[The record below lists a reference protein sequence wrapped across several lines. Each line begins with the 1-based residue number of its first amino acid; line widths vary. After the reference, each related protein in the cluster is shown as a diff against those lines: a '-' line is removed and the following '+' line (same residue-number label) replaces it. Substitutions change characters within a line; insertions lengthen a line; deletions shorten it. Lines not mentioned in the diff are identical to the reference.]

1 MIREV
6 RIHNFKCFNQIILE
20 MKNVNILTGIN
31 GMGKS
36 TIIQSLLLLRQSY
49 LKYNNMNGLY
59 LNGRYVELGNAQDVL
74 YEKAQEEIIGFRI

>member
-49 LKYNNMNGLY
+49 LKYNNMNG
-59 LNGRYVELGNAQDVL
+59 
-74 YEKAQEEIIGFRI
+74 